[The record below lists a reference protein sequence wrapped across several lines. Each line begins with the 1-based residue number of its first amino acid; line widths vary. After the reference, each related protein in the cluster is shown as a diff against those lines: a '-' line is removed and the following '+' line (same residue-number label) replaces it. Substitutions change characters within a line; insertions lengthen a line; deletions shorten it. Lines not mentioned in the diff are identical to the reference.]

1 MLPQGV
7 VEEGVHLSPTVTG
20 LLEVDLQQVLQVL
33 LLLDGR
39 DASQQH
45 STPTR

>member
-1 MLPQGV
+1 
-7 VEEGVHLSPTVTG
+7 
-20 LLEVDLQQVLQVL
+20 VDLQQVLQVL
-33 LLLDGR
+33 LLHDGR